1 MYCPQNPAFDV
12 KDSSSTQLLLH
23 KGNHSLALE
32 RWLNE
37 SPEQSFW
44 TGLSRKPSYS
54 LPLREAATSTQ
65 KVENLSTNNSRGG
78 EAIKPDELR
87 DLAQKVYAALGAK

>member
-23 KGNHSLALE
+23 KGNHFALE

-37 SPEQSFW
+37 SPEESFW

-65 KVENLSTNNSRGG
+65 KVENLGTNNSRGE
-78 EAIKPDELR
+78 EAIKPGELR